1 MVIIMIMIA
10 FSINVMMILIGR
22 RLRILIWGYTP
33 DDHDMMIIIKI
44 RRCVNVQILGGAD
57 YDQHFGNDDADQ
69 MMPACS
75 NTGRC

>member
-10 FSINVMMILIGR
+10 FSINVMMVLIGR
-22 RLRILIWGYTP
+22 TLQILIWGCTP
-33 DDHDMMIIIKI
+33 DDHDMMIIIMI
-44 RRCVNVQILGGAD
+44 RRCVNVQISRGAD

-75 NTGRC
+75 NIGRC

>member
-22 RLRILIWGYTP
+22 RLQILIWGCTP
-33 DDHDMMIIIKI
+33 DHHDMMIIIMI
-44 RRCVNVQILGGAD
+44 RRCVNVQISGGAG
-57 YDQHFGNDDADQ
+57 YDQPFGNDDTDQ

-75 NTGRC
+75 NIGRC